1 MTTSTTGRTL
11 SKGLLGMKFMNKGTS
26 SIIANALQGETTW
39 TTDSDTPT
47 IKTVSSYLAFMSKEP
62 SIAPRSFNKTE
73 QEDEEKERMA
83 EDIADAIGGGGVEKK
98 GGGISG
104 ETKRKRRR
112 SDEDVDEKEGR
123 KKQKGHPRL
132 PPQETIDLTG
142 E

>member
-1 MTTSTTGRTL
+1 M
-11 SKGLLGMKFMNKGTS
+11 
-26 SIIANALQGETTW
+26 
-39 TTDSDTPT
+39 
-47 IKTVSSYLAFMSKEP
+47 EP

-73 QEDEEKERMA
+73 QEDT
-83 EDIADAIGGGGVEKK
+83 
-98 GGGISG
+98 SG

-112 SDEDVDEKEGR
+112 SDEDVDGKEGT